1 MANIIR
7 WDPFGEMADLRSTM
21 DSLFDRGFSRP
32 WRLLNWENGEGLF
45 PVDLYE
51 TENEVVVRAS
61 LPGVKPDDV
70 SISVTGGTLTIKGE
84 VKQEEEE
91 KKHEYY
97 RRERR
102 YGTFQRAFTLPVRVE
117 SEKAEA
123 TFEDGVLD
131 LRLPKAAEMRPK
143 TIEVKTK
150 GVLEGKKS

>member
-1 MANIIR
+1 
-7 WDPFGEMADLRSTM
+7 M

-32 WRLLNWENGEGLF
+32 WRLLSWENAEGLF

-51 TENEVVVRAS
+51 TEEEVVVRAS
-61 LPGVKPDDV
+61 LPGVKSEDV
-70 SISVTGGTLTIKGE
+70 AISVTGGTLTIKGE
-84 VKQEEEE
+84 VKAEGED
-91 KKHEYY
+91 KKAEYY

-102 YGTFQRAFTLPVRVE
+102 HGTFQRAFTLPVRVD

-143 TIEVKTK
+143 TIEVKTR
-150 GVLEGKKS
+150 GILEGKKS